1 MQMHG
6 GDAVIRVEGGKMWST
21 TTLLASSCV
30 TCNNL
35 VLFCRHSP
43 TFQKTLVSQSINPH
57 SPPLPILVSQ
67 PPATT
72 PLSVHRLDRC
82 LRMGKKAKGS
92 RKGKKAWR
100 ANISTE
106 EIEDFFEKSTKDAL
120 SGGSVQALSS
130 DSLFY
135 EDKSKDLAVKK
146 KIEKHRER
154 VLHCDSLLQK
164 NQFVKPVPSSILKK
178 CSRKHNVV
186 SNMKEVNQVVDED
199 DSAMFDL
206 WGGKV
211 EDNEKVNK
219 VSKPTLIP
227 AVEVDPPGCSF
238 NPSYESHQDT
248 LASAVAEEMQKIYKK
263 ELGPEPVPL
272 TVPGE
277 AIAEEDMYFLD
288 VDDGSGD
295 EESILENEGE
305 DEDAALEKKPIKLK
319 RITRV
324 ELNKRARR
332 KEQQRKEAEVKKIK
346 KLSKE
351 IDSIPEIIQEIEQ
364 EDEEKKKRH
373 LRRQVAKQEMLKIR
387 PPRLGKHKFE
397 PAPVQ
402 VLLSEEITGS
412 IRKLKGCC
420 TLIKD
425 RYKSLEKRGLIVPA
439 KRRN

>member
-1 MQMHG
+1 
-6 GDAVIRVEGGKMWST
+6 
-21 TTLLASSCV
+21 
-30 TCNNL
+30 
-35 VLFCRHSP
+35 
-43 TFQKTLVSQSINPH
+43 
-57 SPPLPILVSQ
+57 
-67 PPATT
+67 
-72 PLSVHRLDRC
+72 
-82 LRMGKKAKGS
+82 MGKKAKGS

-120 SGGSVQALSS
+120 SGGSLQAVSS

-154 VLHCDSLLQK
+154 VLRCDSLLQK

-178 CSRKHNVV
+178 CSKNRNVASK
-186 SNMKEVNQVVDED
+186 SNMKEVNQDGDKD
-199 DSAMFDL
+199 DSVVFDL
-206 WGGKV
+206 WGDKG
-211 EDNEKVNK
+211 EDNKKVK
-219 VSKPTLIP
+219 KLSKPALIP

-238 NPSYESHQDT
+238 NPSHESHQDT
-248 LASAVAEEMQKIYKK
+248 LASAVAEEMQKIYKN

-288 VDDGSGD
+288 VDNGSDND
-295 EESILENEGE
+295 ESTLENEGE
-305 DEDAALEKKPIKLK
+305 NEDGTLEKKPIKTK
-319 RITRV
+319 RVTRV

-332 KEQQRKEAEVKKIK
+332 KEQQKKEGEAKKMK
-346 KLSKE
+346 ELSKE
-351 IDSIPEIIQEIEQ
+351 IDSIPEIIQGIEE

-373 LRRQVAKQEMLKIR
+373 LRRQVAKQEMLKTR
-387 PPRLGKHKFE
+387 PPCLGKHKFE

-412 IRKLKGCC
+412 IRKLKVGLCSLAMI
-420 TLIKD
+420 LIILELELLLATKLM
-425 RYKSLEKRGLIVPA
+425 SLQKFW
-439 KRRN
+439 RR

>member
-1 MQMHG
+1 
-6 GDAVIRVEGGKMWST
+6 
-21 TTLLASSCV
+21 
-30 TCNNL
+30 
-35 VLFCRHSP
+35 
-43 TFQKTLVSQSINPH
+43 
-57 SPPLPILVSQ
+57 
-67 PPATT
+67 
-72 PLSVHRLDRC
+72 
-82 LRMGKKAKGS
+82 MGKKAKGS

-120 SGGSVQALSS
+120 SGGSLEALSS

-154 VLHCDSLLQK
+154 VLRCDSVLQK

-178 CSRKHNVV
+178 CSKNRNVV
-186 SNMKEVNQVVDED
+186 SNMKEVNQDGD
-199 DSAMFDL
+199 KDNSAVFDL
-206 WGGKV
+206 WNDKG
-211 EDNEKVNK
+211 EDNKVKK
-219 VSKPTLIP
+219 VSKPSLIP

-248 LASAVAEEMQKIYKK
+248 LASAVAEEMQKIYKN

-277 AIAEEDMYFLD
+277 AIAEEDTYFID
-288 VDDGSGD
+288 VDDGSDND
-295 EESILENEGE
+295 ESTLENEGE
-305 DEDAALEKKPIKLK
+305 NEDAALEKKPIKTK
-319 RITRV
+319 RVTRV
-324 ELNKRARR
+324 ELNKRVRR
-332 KEQQRKEAEVKKIK
+332 KEQLRKEAAAKKK
-346 KLSKE
+346 QELSKE
-351 IDSIPEIIQEIEQ
+351 IDSLPEIIQEIEQ
-364 EDEEKKKRH
+364 EDEKKKKRH
-373 LRRQVAKQEMLKIR
+373 LRRQVAKQEMLKTR

-425 RYKSLEKRGLIVPA
+425 RYKSLEKRGLIVPT
-439 KRRN
+439 KRRS

>member
-1 MQMHG
+1 
-6 GDAVIRVEGGKMWST
+6 
-21 TTLLASSCV
+21 
-30 TCNNL
+30 
-35 VLFCRHSP
+35 
-43 TFQKTLVSQSINPH
+43 
-57 SPPLPILVSQ
+57 
-67 PPATT
+67 
-72 PLSVHRLDRC
+72 
-82 LRMGKKAKGS
+82 MGKKAKGS

-120 SGGSVQALSS
+120 SGGSLQAVSS

-154 VLHCDSLLQK
+154 VLRCDSLLQK

-178 CSRKHNVV
+178 CSKNRNVASK
-186 SNMKEVNQVVDED
+186 SNLKVANQDGDKD

-206 WGGKV
+206 WDDKGK
-211 EDNEKVNK
+211 DDKKVKK
-219 VSKPTLIP
+219 VAKPTLIP
-227 AVEVDPPGCSF
+227 AVEIDPPGCSF

-248 LASAVAEEMQKIYKK
+248 LASAVAEVMQKIYKN

-288 VDDGSGD
+288 VDNRSDND
-295 EESILENEGE
+295 ESTPENE
-305 DEDAALEKKPIKLK
+305 DDDALEKKPIKTK
-319 RITRV
+319 RVTRV

-332 KEQQRKEAEVKKIK
+332 KEQQRKEAEAKKIK
-346 KLSKE
+346 ELSKE
-351 IDSIPEIIQEIEQ
+351 ID
-364 EDEEKKKRH
+364 R
-373 LRRQVAKQEMLKIR
+373 
-387 PPRLGKHKFE
+387 FE

-425 RYKSLEKRGLIVPA
+425 RYKSIEKRGLIVPA
-439 KRRN
+439 KRRLVQTSAVLSITRNCHQSHLEFDYYVPVHFKQN